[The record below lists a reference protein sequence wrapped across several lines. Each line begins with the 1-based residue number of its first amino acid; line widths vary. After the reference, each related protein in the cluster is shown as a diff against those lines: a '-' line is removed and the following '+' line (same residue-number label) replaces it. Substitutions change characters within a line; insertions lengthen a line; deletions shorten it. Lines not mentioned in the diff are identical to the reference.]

1 MNAIKQIIALDVE
14 HRAFPRVIGYVGS
27 TATRLAHP
35 SHAKRDR
42 ADSLCALCR
51 EFGPVRTISAR

>member
-1 MNAIKQIIALDVE
+1 MTAIEQIVALDVE
-14 HRAFPRVIGYVGS
+14 HRFPRIIGYVGS
-27 TATRLAHP
+27 TATFLAHTV
-35 SHAKRDR
+35 HVKRDR